1 MDLVPERIGKWL
13 VGPGRGILV
22 LESDEEVL
30 RLKLLDD
37 TRKELASTQIRASDY
52 SSASI
57 DDFLQSHGFTR
68 DGVDIG
74 IRLSSEK
81 IFARKLTLPGEARGS
96 IDEIVAED
104 LTRKTPFRLN
114 DVYHGIAV
122 RQVEGADKLSVWQ
135 WVTRRKFVEDD
146 VAPFAIDPESVAFAD
161 SVVRDEVNS
170 PFPFIPLRPHASTR
184 MSLLQKSALA
194 LGCSAV
200 FLALLAGG
208 LKYSQQQEAMDDLDA
223 RIAAARPKAQ
233 QVRSA
238 VEKIEK
244 NRSTLARIRLQKSE
258 MPGLLDVWEE
268 TTRVLPSHSWLTEL
282 RLTEV
287 PEKNDQLVAMTGFS
301 AEVTNLVGLIDRSPM
316 FADAS
321 LTSPVA
327 LDPIEGRERF
337 ALQAKLRKSG
347 PFKEAAR

>member
-194 LGCSAV
+194 LLQRCVS
-200 FLALLAGG
+200 
-208 LKYSQQQEAMDDLDA
+208 
-223 RIAAARPKAQ
+223 RIACGRPQIFAAARGNGRPRRADRGCEAQ
-233 QVRSA
+233 GPAGPLRGGKNREEPEHTCPHSVAKVRDAGIARRLGGDNPGVAFPFMAHRAAPDRSA
-238 VEKIEK
+238 GKK
-244 NRSTLARIRLQKSE
+244 
-258 MPGLLDVWEE
+258 
-268 TTRVLPSHSWLTEL
+268 
-282 RLTEV
+282 
-287 PEKNDQLVAMTGFS
+287 
-301 AEVTNLVGLIDRSPM
+301 
-316 FADAS
+316 
-321 LTSPVA
+321 
-327 LDPIEGRERF
+327 
-337 ALQAKLRKSG
+337 
-347 PFKEAAR
+347 